1 MKLGTP
7 FLALGILLALA
18 GIPFAITAA
27 SCSDGTAY
35 GKCSSANPGNYC
47 TGDINGPA
55 LQMYP
60 ALCKCEAVAGWVQQG
75 TGVDATCVQ
84 AKCDDGSKAGDCA
97 TTKPKVCLGGANY
110 ADNAT
115 KCGCPQGKKISANGI
130 FCESIPCNDSGFS
143 VPEGTCSPKK
153 GKKCVNGALVDK
165 ASECKCPT
173 GQTAVGETCALL
185 CSDGTKDGSCAAV
198 KPKKCVNGLLI
209 EDAASCGC
217 PEGQKAVGKQC
228 ASASIFE
235 IGGSDVLGGAP
246 ANNSSG
252 TGTGTSALSC
262 CCLPTALIGLA
273 GGFAVFRKK

>member
-130 FCESIPCNDSGFS
+130 FCESIPCNDFDSI
-143 VPEGTCSPKK
+143 GTPS
-153 GKKCVNGALVDK
+153 
-165 ASECKCPT
+165 T
-173 GQTAVGETCALL
+173 GRQVF
-185 CSDGTKDGSCAAV
+185 AAV
-198 KPKKCVNGLLI
+198 TPARW
-209 EDAASCGC
+209 AAPPAAAMMTSSPRPAA
-217 PEGQKAVGKQC
+217 PEAY
-228 ASASIFE
+228 S
-235 IGGSDVLGGAP
+235 
-246 ANNSSG
+246 NSRSG
-252 TGTGTSALSC
+252 VRWAEMTRLS
-262 CCLPTALIGLA
+262 
-273 GGFAVFRKK
+273 